1 MDQIL
6 ATESLL
12 PWLDPESSKVYLKVS
27 VPDRVSSA
35 PAAPLH
41 FPDVDASSPL
51 TRLVFAAFTAGPQQ
65 TVKEVFLLMQK
76 DQYSFS
82 EIQPPF
88 TNQDI
93 DALWRQAGQ
102 AAAADAGSRPVLL
115 PPDGSSAMPLWKSL
129 FYCACQQR
137 FFHPPCPR
145 CGRLLELCTVDQV
158 LLAAGLPAYSS
169 SLQRFLFCPVCHAG
183 EGRGDFYAFD
193 APDTAGALV
202 KNCRA
207 LIDAFAQLAENNG
220 SAAGFPCA
228 GCQQRGECFA
238 GGKQAAARIIP
249 FAFYPFRMI
258 VTHARQLHAGDF
270 LSLISG
276 APVAELAA
284 RLEVAGLPGRAA
296 CVKALGGREAGG
308 ISLFFQDG
316 RRFLEVLY
324 LKLALLAQIGKECF
338 PALQQLQHAD
348 LRLTIDQFWV
358 DFADFAGPL
367 PYFWNFRAMPL
378 AIGMAPP
385 QESAFLKVPASLGL
399 HALSLLWFNVL
410 LANSRQTARDIA
422 RSLAVMYDR
431 HQVEGQPDF
440 LASGCF
446 NPANIFWQPAA
457 QQLPAEWLTLWQKAL
472 GLGWSLLGQSCQPA
486 PDFSAAAFTAQ
497 LTELAGEVRQS
508 LFTVEA
514 VPAVA
519 MPAED
524 SDTAICR
531 ILLGIRRKWLGDLPA
546 EPVVAGVAEETP
558 VGAEEQVPELPAE
571 DALEKTVLMSPDQLA
586 AFMQKK
592 GQSASATPAVDAA
605 DAGPP
610 TIRPGEASGGPPA
623 GEKPGGAVTDED
635 AGLAKTVVMGPDAL
649 ASFLAGRNG
658 QAAASGPGVPKAAPA
673 KPPLPDAAGAGLSE
687 TVMISP
693 QQLAALRKM
702 KKDDK

>member
-12 PWLDPESSKVYLKVS
+12 PWLDPESCKVYLKVS
-27 VPDRVSSA
+27 APDRVSSA

-41 FPDVDASSPL
+41 FPHVDASSPL
-51 TRLVFAAFTAGPQQ
+51 ARLVFAAFTAGPQQ

-102 AAAADAGSRPVLL
+102 TAAGPLSPA
-115 PPDGSSAMPLWKSL
+115 DGSSAMPLWKSL
-129 FYCACQQR
+129 FYCAYQQR

-183 EGRGDFYAFD
+183 EGRGDFFAFD

-202 KNCRA
+202 KNRRA
-207 LIDAFAQLAENNG
+207 LIEAFAQLAEDSG
-220 SAAGFPCA
+220 TAAGFPCA
-228 GCQQRGECFA
+228 GCRQRGECFA

-258 VTHARQLHAGDF
+258 VTHARQLHASDF
-270 LSLISG
+270 LSLVSG
-276 APVAELAA
+276 APWAELAA
-284 RLEVAGLPGRAA
+284 QLEVAGLPGRAA
-296 CVKALGGREAGG
+296 RVKALGGRDAGG

-324 LKLALLAQIGKECF
+324 LKLALLAQIGRSCF
-338 PALQQLQHAD
+338 SALQRLQHAD

-358 DFADFAGPL
+358 DFADFEGPL

-385 QESAFLKVPASLGL
+385 QESVFLKVPASLGL
-399 HALSLLWFNVL
+399 QALSLLWFNVL

-422 RSLAVMYDR
+422 QSLAVLSDR
-431 HQVEGQPDF
+431 QQAGGQPDF

-446 NPANIFWQPAA
+446 APANIFWQPAA
-457 QQLPAEWLTLWQKAL
+457 QQLPAAWLALWQKAL

-497 LTELAGEVRQS
+497 LTGLAGEVQQS
-508 LFTVEA
+508 LFAVEA
-514 VPAVA
+514 APAAAMPTADSDAAICGILRGIRQKWLAELPAAPAVA
-519 MPAED
+519 
-524 SDTAICR
+524 
-531 ILLGIRRKWLGDLPA
+531 
-546 EPVVAGVAEETP
+546 GVGEEMP

-571 DALEKTVLMSPDQLA
+571 EELEKTVLMSPDQLA
-586 AFMQKK
+586 ALLQKK
-592 GQSASATPAVDAA
+592 GQPASAPQAEVAA

-610 TIRPGEASGGPPA
+610 TIRPGEAPGGPPA
-623 GEKPGGAVTDED
+623 GEKPGGAVTDQD

-658 QAAASGPGVPKAAPA
+658 QAAASEPAVPKAAPA